1 MRIKDIEENLPD
13 ALRQMV
19 EELRAGLSIFETI
32 RNVAE
37 SDYGELSREFRIVVR
52 DMDTGKTFEEAI
64 LDMAERVNSEL
75 LTRAVRLTVRI
86 SMSGGALADVLEAVE
101 NDIREVRR
109 IELER
114 KAITTMPCLALAL
127 GGLISGLP
135 VGVSIGAVIGVAMME
150 RMGPTYA
157 MLPMYLQAKDPLA
170 SYPLVLGLLSGM
182 AIGIIRYGNM
192 KRGLVFGLPLGA
204 AAAGVYLAIVSVMPS
219 FLAAGGM

>member
-1 MRIKDIEENLPD
+1 
-13 ALRQMV
+13 MV

-37 SDYGELSREFRIVVR
+37 ADYGELSREFRIVVR
-52 DMDTGKTFEEAI
+52 DMDMGKTFEEAI

-86 SMSGGALADVLEAVE
+86 SISGGALADVLEAVE
-101 NDIREVRR
+101 NDIREVRK
-109 IELER
+109 IEMER

-135 VGVSIGAVIGVAMME
+135 VGVSLGAVIGIAMME

-157 MLPMYLQAKDPLA
+157 MLPMYLQARDPLA
-170 SYPLVLGLLSGM
+170 LYPFVLGLLSGL
-182 AIGIIRYGNM
+182 AIGIVRYGNM

-204 AAAGVYLAIVSVMPS
+204 AAAGVYLGIVWEAPS
-219 FLAAGGM
+219 MIAGGMGG